1 MFIELHNSVYAQCRV
16 PPDGGFSLSNQAVV
30 LVLEEGGDRCVD
42 MMSSLLQH
50 MAQTTIITSDQFKQ
64 VLPPSMSFTLCQ

>member
-1 MFIELHNSVYAQCRV
+1 MHSVDRV
-16 PPDGGFSLSNQAVV
+16 SPHCGFSTQAVV

-42 MMSSLLQH
+42 VMSSLLQH

-64 VLPPSMSFTLCQ
+64 VLPPSMSFTLCR